1 MDEVDVDAV
10 PIRTAPVAD
19 EVDVVPIRTAPR
31 ADEVLAAPE
40 VLFRTAPLAA
50 DAAMFVLLLLF

>member
-19 EVDVVPIRTAPR
+19 EVDVVPIR